1 MTGDWMLEFFMLFIT
16 AVLVTGYIYLT
27 YKKRKNLK
35 KDYGWKSYV
44 TPGAFVVAP
53 LVALF
58 SYLFEFVSIF
68 TWFILGVCF
77 ITGAFFTKYLPEPK
91 EG

>member
-1 MTGDWMLEFFMLFIT
+1 MLEFFMLTIT
-16 AVLVTGYIYLT
+16 AVLVAGYIYVIYT
-27 YKKRKNLK
+27 KRKKLK

-58 SYLFEFVSIF
+58 SYLFEFGGMI
-68 TWFILGVCF
+68 TWFILGICF
-77 ITGAFFTKYLPEPK
+77 ITGAFFTKYLPEPR

>member
-1 MTGDWMLEFFMLFIT
+1 MLEFFMLMIT
-16 AVLVTGYIYLT
+16 AVLVAGYIYVI

-35 KDYGWKSYV
+35 GDYGWKSYV

-53 LVALF
+53 IVALG
-58 SYLFEFVSIF
+58 SYLFEFGGII
-68 TWFILGVCF
+68 TWFILGICF
-77 ITGAFFTKYLPEPK
+77 MTGAFFTKYLPEPK

>member
-1 MTGDWMLEFFMLFIT
+1 MLEFFMLIIT
-16 AVLVTGYIYLT
+16 AVLVVGYIYLI

-35 KDYGWKSYV
+35 KEYGWKSYV

-58 SYLFEFVSIF
+58 SYLFEFGGII
-68 TWFILGVCF
+68 TWFTLGICF
-77 ITGAFFTKYLPEPK
+77 ITGAFFTKYLPEPR